1 MQVINRR
8 KSNNKPA
15 NAAGRY
21 RSNKP
26 NNGNKKNKRVSTL
39 DPKQLINKSVQLT
52 EEQDFIPN
60 QSYEQLPININLK
73 ANLLKKGFVFPTQIQ
88 EETLAH
94 LNAGK
99 DLIGIANTGTGKTG
113 AFLIPMIDRLLEQ
126 PKSFKTLVVVPTRE
140 LAVQVEQEFLALA
153 DGLNIHSA
161 CFIGGTNVQKDVAQL
176 RRRKDL
182 IIGTPGRLID
192 LANRG
197 DLQLAD
203 ISNLI
208 LDEFDRMLDM
218 GFKRD
223 IKKMVDL
230 MPQRKQTILF
240 SATVDNSQKSLIDS
254 MLKNPVEVKVN
265 AGTSASE
272 RVEQDIIR
280 VPQGADKFKLL
291 TDMMYDADFEKVL
304 IFTETK
310 RQADKLS
317 KQLNNVDIS
326 ADQIHGNKS
335 QNYRNRALDKF
346 KAGKVRVLVATDVAA
361 RGIDVSNISHV
372 INYQLPLSFDSYVHR
387 IGRTGRAGKLGK
399 AFTFVD

>member
-1 MQVINRR
+1 
-8 KSNNKPA
+8 
-15 NAAGRY
+15 
-21 RSNKP
+21 
-26 NNGNKKNKRVSTL
+26 
-39 DPKQLINKSVQLT
+39 
-52 EEQDFIPN
+52 
-60 QSYEQLPININLK
+60 
-73 ANLLKKGFVFPTQIQ
+73 
-88 EETLAH
+88 
-94 LNAGK
+94 
-99 DLIGIANTGTGKTG
+99 
-113 AFLIPMIDRLLEQ
+113 
-126 PKSFKTLVVVPTRE
+126 
-140 LAVQVEQEFLALA
+140 
-153 DGLNIHSA
+153 
-161 CFIGGTNVQKDVAQL
+161 
-176 RRRKDL
+176 
-182 IIGTPGRLID
+182 
-192 LANRG
+192 
-197 DLQLAD
+197 
-203 ISNLI
+203 
-208 LDEFDRMLDM
+208 MLDM

>member
-1 MQVINRR
+1 
-8 KSNNKPA
+8 
-15 NAAGRY
+15 
-21 RSNKP
+21 
-26 NNGNKKNKRVSTL
+26 
-39 DPKQLINKSVQLT
+39 
-52 EEQDFIPN
+52 
-60 QSYEQLPININLK
+60 
-73 ANLLKKGFVFPTQIQ
+73 
-88 EETLAH
+88 
-94 LNAGK
+94 
-99 DLIGIANTGTGKTG
+99 
-113 AFLIPMIDRLLEQ
+113 
-126 PKSFKTLVVVPTRE
+126 
-140 LAVQVEQEFLALA
+140 VEQEFLALA

>member
-94 LNAGK
+94 LKAGK

-291 TDMMYDADFEKVL
+291 TDMMYDADFEKYL
-304 IFTETK
+304 SLRK
-310 RQADKLS
+310 LKDKL
-317 KQLNNVDIS
+317 IS
-326 ADQIHGNKS
+326 
-335 QNYRNRALDKF
+335 
-346 KAGKVRVLVATDVAA
+346 
-361 RGIDVSNISHV
+361 
-372 INYQLPLSFDSYVHR
+372 
-387 IGRTGRAGKLGK
+387 
-399 AFTFVD
+399 